1 MEAACVSNTLEQIY
15 DPTHCNNPEN
25 YDLKNQVAE

>member
-1 MEAACVSNTLEQIY
+1 MEEVCVSKTVEQAY

-25 YDLKNQVAE
+25 YDLKNQVIE